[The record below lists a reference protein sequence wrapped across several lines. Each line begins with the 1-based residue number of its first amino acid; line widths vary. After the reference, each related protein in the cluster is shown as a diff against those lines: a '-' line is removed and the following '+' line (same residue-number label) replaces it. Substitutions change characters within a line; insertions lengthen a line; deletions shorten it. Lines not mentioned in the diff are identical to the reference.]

1 MALGTVLVKPQPVAV
16 PLARE
21 VDISEIV
28 ADFVQAFTRNPV
40 GAQAA
45 ADVFIRVA
53 PEALRDFVHGFE
65 ERVRLSDGRMRQ
77 LFRPFGAG
85 LDTFVQGV
93 EKGTIVDVLS
103 GALEAVSKVLGE
115 LTKAKVT
122 AFVRALFDLA
132 RKDLGISD
140 QTLRDLVTTLS
151 TRIITELKRDVL
163 NGVTSAEAISRY
175 EFGAVLDG
183 LKSLFDEEEIK
194 LPGLSVEVL
203 IAVIGNVWDQAR
215 IDRLLAWIQDLLLHR
230 DDVLTP
236 LAAVI
241 EARIALRAQV
251 SVSVT
256 PGPAPATAAM
266 PGRGIPRD
274 AGDAAPAG
282 PAEDPPIAWYAS
294 WVAART
300 VRAPESG
307 PFPNRF
313 QNEHLIGFDYKHTK
327 RETME
332 AIAFHSAWAMPVTEG
347 LLLHAF
353 SLEQGDVLSNLHIIA
368 LDAIDFGLA
377 VGGKGPIPRWYH
389 WTFKQLMTMFLWGF
403 ESGWSRVG
411 ADNDPYVW
419 TNAAGDI
426 GEVLLYW
433 RWSFLL
439 RELLLSFLTL
449 RNHDKTSVIVAEAA
463 TDKPVTCNADCI
475 EGVCY
480 TFWEL
485 GSMLVPLIIAKTS
498 RNKYGF
504 VGGGPTGTFW
514 GIAFGGFAVAA
525 ACGYLSILLAR
536 AIAGEFPRDR
546 KRYGWLVLR
555 DRLYGPYRFEGGFSS
570 FGKGVETIAAGTGT
584 VLGFIFAL
592 ATSIGDSPIYTYLFA
607 DGDTDDGTYCADS
620 LGAERFSLAGYPAA
634 STSPYMLPWG
644 NDMKQCV
651 QGNMG
656 VWSHYPDASSQ
667 QTYAYD
673 YSHDVGTEI
682 LASRAG
688 IITQLRDNQPD
699 NNPNNWNFVEVMHL
713 LVNPAGGAAAVP
725 VPAGVAATFADGTP
739 IPAGTLF
746 PPYWVTGSNTP
757 LQGLPNPVPLH
768 PSAAIL
774 PGATPTAPGALAG
787 APAYYAGFNGFNAG
801 TTFAFMDPAVDRGI
815 AGTSAGAAFS
825 DGTPIAPAG
834 GVVAPGTAVPPAP
847 GTAVFPAGTT
857 FVFDQSNNLQPLLVT
872 FAVYGHC
879 IFGFMQVSTAGPSP
893 PPGGGITQTPRPS
906 GLVDVYRSRNAG
918 QVRGLFVP
926 QGRVIALSGDTGI
939 SAYNHLHTQVY
950 GQSSNIGFGWTL
962 PFSYSDVRHGIKHG
976 LREGLRGNGV
986 PRSFTFYDSGNTRI
1000 APT

>member
-1 MALGTVLVKPQPVAV
+1 
-16 PLARE
+16 
-21 VDISEIV
+21 
-28 ADFVQAFTRNPV
+28 
-40 GAQAA
+40 
-45 ADVFIRVA
+45 
-53 PEALRDFVHGFE
+53 
-65 ERVRLSDGRMRQ
+65 
-77 LFRPFGAG
+77 
-85 LDTFVQGV
+85 
-93 EKGTIVDVLS
+93 
-103 GALEAVSKVLGE
+103 
-115 LTKAKVT
+115 
-122 AFVRALFDLA
+122 
-132 RKDLGISD
+132 
-140 QTLRDLVTTLS
+140 
-151 TRIITELKRDVL
+151 
-163 NGVTSAEAISRY
+163 
-175 EFGAVLDG
+175 
-183 LKSLFDEEEIK
+183 
-194 LPGLSVEVL
+194 
-203 IAVIGNVWDQAR
+203 
-215 IDRLLAWIQDLLLHR
+215 
-230 DDVLTP
+230 
-236 LAAVI
+236 
-241 EARIALRAQV
+241 
-251 SVSVT
+251 
-256 PGPAPATAAM
+256 APATPAM

-419 TNAAGDI
+419 TNAAGDL

-525 ACGYLSILLAR
+525 AFGYLSILLAR

-634 STSPYMLPWG
+634 SSSPYMLPWG
-644 NDMKQCV
+644 DDMKQCV

-656 VWSHYPDASSQ
+656 VWSHYPDGSSQ
-667 QTYAYD
+667 QTYAY
-673 YSHDVGTEI
+673 
-682 LASRAG
+682 
-688 IITQLRDNQPD
+688 
-699 NNPNNWNFVEVMHL
+699 
-713 LVNPAGGAAAVP
+713 
-725 VPAGVAATFADGTP
+725 
-739 IPAGTLF
+739 
-746 PPYWVTGSNTP
+746 
-757 LQGLPNPVPLH
+757 
-768 PSAAIL
+768 
-774 PGATPTAPGALAG
+774 
-787 APAYYAGFNGFNAG
+787 
-801 TTFAFMDPAVDRGI
+801 
-815 AGTSAGAAFS
+815 
-825 DGTPIAPAG
+825 
-834 GVVAPGTAVPPAP
+834 
-847 GTAVFPAGTT
+847 
-857 FVFDQSNNLQPLLVT
+857 
-872 FAVYGHC
+872 
-879 IFGFMQVSTAGPSP
+879 
-893 PPGGGITQTPRPS
+893 
-906 GLVDVYRSRNAG
+906 
-918 QVRGLFVP
+918 
-926 QGRVIALSGDTGI
+926 
-939 SAYNHLHTQVY
+939 
-950 GQSSNIGFGWTL
+950 
-962 PFSYSDVRHGIKHG
+962 
-976 LREGLRGNGV
+976 
-986 PRSFTFYDSGNTRI
+986 
-1000 APT
+1000 